1 MRKEQT
7 ISPADGVALQK
18 AFDRFVPKNFTDVQ
32 VGEIYGGQNNGEFCL
47 LQKKSPRSLR
57 ILTNEC
63 LCFKVDPDGNLHY
76 WYRRTWDAVILTR
89 VAPLLML
96 VGGVLIGGII
106 MKIPEMA
113 VFGVL
118 AVCLFM
124 CNLIR
129 PKAQRA
135 DLLDKLMQILDLAEK
150 QS

>member
-7 ISPADGVALQK
+7 LSPVDGVALQK
-18 AFDRFVPKNFTDVQ
+18 AFDRFVPKNFVDVQ
-32 VGEIYGGQNNGEFCL
+32 VGEIYGGQNDGEFYL
-47 LQKKSPRSLR
+47 IQKKSPRSVRALA
-57 ILTNEC
+57 NEC
-63 LCFKVDPDGNLHY
+63 LCFKLDSDGRLRY
-76 WYRRTWDAVILTR
+76 WYRRTWDTVILTR

-129 PKAQRA
+129 PKALRA
-135 DLLDKLMQILDLAEK
+135 DLLNKLMQILELAEK

>member
-7 ISPADGVALQK
+7 LSPVDGVALQK
-18 AFDRFVPKNFTDVQ
+18 AFDRFVPKNFVDVQ
-32 VGEIYGGQNNGEFCL
+32 VGEIYGGQNDGEFCL
-47 LQKKSPRSLR
+47 IQKKSPRSVRALA
-57 ILTNEC
+57 NEC
-63 LCFKVDPDGNLHY
+63 LCFKLDSDGRLRY
-76 WYRRTWDAVILTR
+76 WYRRTWDTVILTR

-106 MKIPEMA
+106 MKIPEMD

-118 AVCLFM
+118 AACLFM

-150 QS
+150 QI